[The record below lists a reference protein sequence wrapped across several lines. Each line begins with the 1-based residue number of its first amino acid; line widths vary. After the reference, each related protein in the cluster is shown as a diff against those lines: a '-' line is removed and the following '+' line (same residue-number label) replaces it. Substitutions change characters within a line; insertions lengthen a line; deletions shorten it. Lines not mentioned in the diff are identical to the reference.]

1 MFGTLFLLGVSV
13 SISYSKTMFYTEIK
27 AATITNQSICSLKEL
42 QNKKLVFLSRGDQ
55 SISHFAI
62 GFIDTLGQLVDY
74 ATYDNLS
81 PIFTCSKISISPDAN
96 NAIIS
101 GTALGGSLISTWR
114 DPRIIYI
121 NLNTKA
127 INWAKNMGPGC
138 IDGSGHAVEVID
150 NSTAIISYMNYNS
163 NFLCSGA
170 AGVSVIEK
178 VNLNTYNVI
187 YRKAIRSSGNNST
200 QIHMIFKIVKLP
212 GNMGIGVLAGNYVG
226 HYSDYVVSYN
236 PNNLII
242 ISMNSENISW
252 FKKEPFS
259 KVGMGFIAASFRNS
273 FDEDDD
279 VFKTAF
285 LLATSDS
292 GILAAGINYPVCSMM
307 DWCVP
312 DAYENIYSYSI
323 DSLLFGLVRMVVIKF
338 DKYGNILWS
347 KQYYLDSF
355 SIQPNG
361 LAEVSDGYIIGAVVG
376 HYEFGFYQVL
386 GQEEPP
392 YTTHK
397 EYYRYYH
404 PAIIKID
411 KNNGN
416 IIWAYKYIPAN
427 DIVNPSQRITFSW
440 FPSFDNIVITYD
452 SGIVVYGFRVKHT
465 INNPIPHMKL
475 KQVPNSTSITFNEQY
490 GWILKTDKNGNT
502 CPSVQKQSLNLVVE
516 NYSYISDNSV
526 NYYAQDYNFNPDNY
540 NPTQT
545 TGLYYTN
552 NNCYI
557 TPVSNN
563 ESNNCSSK
571 EFKLLNNKI
580 VFDQERDFK
589 IYNLEG
595 KLIYSGKAKEYI
607 IKKDGFYI
615 LKINNNTYKILI
627 K

>member
-1 MFGTLFLLGVSV
+1 MRWKVMFGTLFLLGVSV

-27 AATITNQSICSLKEL
+27 AATVTNQSICSLKEL
-42 QNKKLVFLSRGDQ
+42 PNKKLVFLSRGDQ

-62 GFIDTLGQLVDY
+62 GFADTLGQLVDY

-81 PIFTCSKISISPDAN
+81 PAFTCSKISISPDAN

-101 GTALGGSLISTWR
+101 GTALGGNLISMWR
-114 DPRIIYI
+114 DPRIISF

-187 YRKAIRSSGNNST
+187 YSKAIRSSGNSST
-200 QIHMIFKIVKLP
+200 HIHMIFKIVKLP

-226 HYSDYVVSYN
+226 AVSDYVASYV

-242 ISMNSENISW
+242 ISMNSGNISW

-259 KVGMGFIAASFRNS
+259 KIGMGFIAASFRNS
-273 FDEDDD
+273 PYGED
-279 VFKTAF
+279 VIKTAF

-292 GILAAGINYPVCSMM
+292 GILAAGINYPQCSIMYR
-307 DWCVP
+307 CVP
-312 DAYENIYSYSI
+312 DAYETIYYNI

-347 KQYYLDSF
+347 KQYYLNSF

-376 HYEFGFYQVL
+376 HYEFGFYRV
-386 GQEEPP
+386 QEGET
-392 YTTHK
+392 YKSYH
-397 EYYRYYH
+397 RYYH

-416 IIWAYKYIPAN
+416 IIWAYKYIPTN
-427 DIVNPSQRITFSW
+427 DIVNPSQRIAFNW
-440 FPSFDNIVITYD
+440 RPSFDNIVITYD
-452 SGIVVYGFRVKHT
+452 SGIVVYGYRVKHT
-465 INNPIPHMKL
+465 IYNPIPHMKITGAID
-475 KQVPNSTSITFNEQY
+475 STSITFNEQY

-526 NYYAQDYNFNPDNY
+526 NYYTEDYNFNPPNY
-540 NPTQT
+540 TPTQT

-563 ESNNCSSK
+563 ESNNCSSR

-580 VFDQERDFK
+580 VFNQEREFK

>member
-1 MFGTLFLLGVSV
+1 MRWKVMFGTLFLLGVSV

-27 AATITNQSICSLKEL
+27 SSSVTNQSIYSLKEL
-42 QNKKLVFLSRGDQ
+42 PNKKLVFLSRGDQ

-81 PIFTCSKISISPDAN
+81 AFTSSKISISPDAN

-101 GTALGGSLISTWR
+101 GTALGGNLISTWR
-114 DPRIIYI
+114 DPRIISI

-163 NFLCSGA
+163 NFSCSGA

-187 YRKAIRSSGNNST
+187 YRKAIRSSGNSST
-200 QIHMIFKIVKLP
+200 HIHMIFKIVKLP

-226 HYSDYVVSYN
+226 TASDYVVSYN

-242 ISMNSENISW
+242 ISINNSGNISW

-259 KVGMGFIAASFRNS
+259 KIGKGFIAASFRNS
-273 FDEDDD
+273 PYDGYH

-292 GILAAGINYPVCSMM
+292 GILAAGINYPLCSIMNQ
-307 DWCVP
+307 CVP
-312 DAYENIYSYSI
+312 DAYERIISYYNI

-376 HYEFGFYQVL
+376 HYEFGFYQVTADDGL
-386 GQEEPP
+386 
-392 YTTHK
+392 YDTHK
-397 EYYRYYH
+397 HYHRYYH

-465 INNPIPHMKL
+465 INNPIPHMKIT
-475 KQVPNSTSITFNEQY
+475 KASASITFNEQY

-516 NYSYISDNSV
+516 NYSYTNDNV
-526 NYYAQDYNFNPDNY
+526 NFYTENYNFNPPDF

-557 TPVSNN
+557 TPVSND

-580 VFDQERDFK
+580 VFDQEREIK

-595 KLIYSGKAKEYI
+595 KIIFSGKDK
-607 IKKDGFYI
+607 
-615 LKINNNTYKILI
+615 
-627 K
+627 